1 MVHSPLVGIPPLQ
14 VALEA
19 HSYAVDAFGLLTAPA
34 ISGWLQEAAGR
45 HADLLGV
52 GVDALQAR
60 NLTWVLARQAVQVD
74 APVALWEEAV
84 VETWPSGTDRLSALR
99 DFVVRVR
106 GEERIRAVTQW
117 IVVDLSTRKPVRPA
131 AVLPVELVEETPHV
145 LDLPGGRIAVPEPPE
160 IDRPFTTRY
169 RDIDRNLHVTN
180 ASYVEWA
187 CEAIPEETWRSR
199 RLRSFEAWFVAEC
212 RHGSTVRSRAGAV
225 GDGAFAHTIV
235 REGDGRELARLRTS
249 WVPRAG

>member
-1 MVHSPLVGIPPLQ
+1 MGIAPLR
-14 VALEA
+14 VAFEA

-74 APVALWEEAV
+74 LPVALWEEAV

-117 IVVDLSTRKPVRPA
+117 IVVDQSTRKPVRPA
-131 AVLPVELVEETPHV
+131 AALPVELVEETPHV
-145 LDLPGGRIAVPEPPE
+145 LALPGGRIAVPEPPE
-160 IDRPFTTRY
+160 VDRPFTTRY

-187 CEAIPEETWRSR
+187 CEAVPEDVWRSR

-225 GDGAFAHTIV
+225 GEGTFAHAIV

-249 WVPRAG
+249 WVPRGP